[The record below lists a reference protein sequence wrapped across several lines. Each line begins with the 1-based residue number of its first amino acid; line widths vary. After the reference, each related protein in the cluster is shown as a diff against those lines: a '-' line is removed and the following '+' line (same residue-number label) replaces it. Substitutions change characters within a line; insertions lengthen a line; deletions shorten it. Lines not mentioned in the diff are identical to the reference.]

1 MLKVYRYTLSG
12 SLSFKENFIAEVV
25 TSFVIDSINNL
36 FFLQTSLMQV
46 LNGIRSGPPVCCNIL
61 DWSQVSD
68 VEDEELISSPLFTS
82 HTANPSKISPT
93 RMVPST
99 EVVRSTVR
107 IRLTLPEK

>member
-68 VEDEELISSPLFTS
+68 VEDEELISSVRGYVEKKK
-82 HTANPSKISPT
+82 HGVQQIYIHVEKIAGYAIGGP
-93 RMVPST
+93 PDN
-99 EVVRSTVR
+99 
-107 IRLTLPEK
+107 LDN